1 MIHPEDTYTFKWTR
15 EKTFTLRLI
24 FCIEAVDLPPL
35 WFSYFLYRPTVLPW
49 TRMRSE
55 CVWIALLRMF
65 TQTKL
70 LWKTQLVFTFTFNYL
85 TVDLNA
91 YKRWLK
97 ISTKCQIQYEKQIS
111 IYLFSQ
117 KKHNN
122 VTSTMVVNY
131 CLEGGG
137 QL

>member
-1 MIHPEDTYTFKWTR
+1 
-15 EKTFTLRLI
+15 
-24 FCIEAVDLPPL
+24 
-35 WFSYFLYRPTVLPW
+35 
-49 TRMRSE
+49 
-55 CVWIALLRMF
+55 MF

-97 ISTKCQIQYEKQIS
+97 ISTKCQIQYENK
-111 IYLFSQ
+111 YLFIFT
-117 KKHNN
+117 KKHDN

-131 CLEGGG
+131 CLEDGG

>member
-1 MIHPEDTYTFKWTR
+1 MCLDSASPHVYTK
-15 EKTFTLRLI
+15 
-24 FCIEAVDLPPL
+24 
-35 WFSYFLYRPTVLPW
+35 
-49 TRMRSE
+49 
-55 CVWIALLRMF
+55 LL
-65 TQTKL
+65 L

-97 ISTKCQIQYEKQIS
+97 ISTKCQIQYENK
-111 IYLFSQ
+111 YLFIYFHK
-117 KKHNN
+117 KKHDN

-131 CLEGGG
+131 CLEDGG